1 LYKNSVSLQVLFKFN
16 LRSMKKITL
25 FLIFITFYSYS
36 QVGVGTTTPNA
47 TLDILATN
55 PTGASTT
62 VDGILIP
69 RVDRQ
74 RAQSMTGLS
83 TSTMVYVN
91 NIVTG
96 TATGIAVN
104 ITSIGFYFYDGTFWQ
119 RIAAGASTDWAING
133 NSGTNGG
140 NITTAGTNFIG
151 TTDSQNIDFR
161 TNNIFRGRF
170 SSLGEFF
177 VGTLNTTLLGDLMN
191 GVGNA
196 TFPWA
201 VNGYSNQNG
210 SGTYGQVTGG
220 TTTFAGVQ
228 GEYNGTNAIGAG
240 VRGIA
245 LTTTAGTAFTTP
257 HTGVSGIAT
266 YAGTYKFGTY
276 GSGGLTTRSGG
287 VLGNNYGLALGALGY
302 YSASAVDY
310 AVYGFSKAYTTG
322 IATGR
327 MSNNL
332 SEKNTTIGLGIYGG
346 VMGGWV
352 RGMKY
357 GFHTKGETYSLY
369 VDGNGYTNK
378 PLAYLIGSENQ
389 DKIASF
395 MSTSMKPEVTVN
407 GKVTLSNGK
416 AFVPFEKS
424 FQQIISNIE
433 DIIITASPQGK
444 SNGVYIENIT
454 KNGFWIIENNDGIS
468 NIKISWIAITKII
481 GEENPEVP
489 EDLLAKDFD
498 KKMDGVM
505 FNDNNTQDTPQS
517 LWWDGA
523 KIRWDKP
530 TNDKVDTETEKLARP
545 KAAKK

>member
-1 LYKNSVSLQVLFKFN
+1 
-16 LRSMKKITL
+16 MKKITL

-74 RAQSMTGLS
+74 RAQSMAATP
-83 TSTMVYVN
+83 TSTMIYVN
-91 NIVTG
+91 SIGTG

-210 SGTYGQVTGG
+210 AGTYGQVTGG
-220 TTTFAGVQ
+220 TTLFA
-228 GEYNGTNAIGAG
+228 
-240 VRGIA
+240 
-245 LTTTAGTAFTTP
+245 
-257 HTGVSGIAT
+257 
-266 YAGTYKFGTY
+266 
-276 GSGGLTTRSGG
+276 
-287 VLGNNYGLALGALGY
+287 
-302 YSASAVDY
+302 
-310 AVYGFSKAYTTG
+310 
-322 IATGR
+322 
-327 MSNNL
+327 
-332 SEKNTTIGLGIYGG
+332 
-346 VMGGWV
+346 
-352 RGMKY
+352 
-357 GFHTKGETYSLY
+357 
-369 VDGNGYTNK
+369 
-378 PLAYLIGSENQ
+378 
-389 DKIASF
+389 
-395 MSTSMKPEVTVN
+395 
-407 GKVTLSNGK
+407 
-416 AFVPFEKS
+416 
-424 FQQIISNIE
+424 
-433 DIIITASPQGK
+433 
-444 SNGVYIENIT
+444 
-454 KNGFWIIENNDGIS
+454 
-468 NIKISWIAITKII
+468 
-481 GEENPEVP
+481 
-489 EDLLAKDFD
+489 
-498 KKMDGVM
+498 
-505 FNDNNTQDTPQS
+505 
-517 LWWDGA
+517 
-523 KIRWDKP
+523 
-530 TNDKVDTETEKLARP
+530 
-545 KAAKK
+545 